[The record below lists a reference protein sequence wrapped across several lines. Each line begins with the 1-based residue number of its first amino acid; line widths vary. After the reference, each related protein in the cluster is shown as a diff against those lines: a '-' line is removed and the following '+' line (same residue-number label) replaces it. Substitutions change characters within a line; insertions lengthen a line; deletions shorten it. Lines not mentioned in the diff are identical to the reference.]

1 MKRDITADKTLKFDR
16 LESELKENN
25 GKLHKR
31 VIHRDL
37 KINETELKWWLKK
50 TPEGQNYCAYK
61 KDNKHWIGYGNVP
74 EDAEPMK
81 L

>member
-1 MKRDITADKTLKFDR
+1 MKRDIKEDKTQKFDR
-16 LESELKENN
+16 LVSELKENS

-31 VIHRDL
+31 AIHRDL
-37 KINETELKWWLKK
+37 QINETELKRWLKE

-74 EDAEPMK
+74 EDAEPIE